1 MRGDLYIKDVEKE
14 FRKKLYIKRMKG
26 KQLVKARYF
35 AKVKR
40 GDWRYIVPEFE
51 NWDDFEKYRDEQIKI
66 KENKMK
72 REIEIRLSKNYQV
85 GAVNVREIEEGEWDT
100 AKEFALSQARE
111 ILSQLP
117 SDSESKQVTKK
128 QYKKVEKQEQ
138 NQSGNGDFPPLTK
151 DYMGYGGKKQWDWYA
166 SEVEKVKDHP
176 QFNPYELE
184 KLQGD
189 YENGFKL
196 LSKALNYI
204 KTH

>member
-1 MRGDLYIKDVEKE
+1 MREIQLWVDENSLDNVFGEIDRLSNECKFNDCTHQHEPECEV
-14 FRKKLYIKRMKG
+14 KLAVQKG
-26 KQLVKARYF
+26 ELNKARLVNYF
-35 AKVKR
+35 
-40 GDWRYIVPEFE
+40 
-51 NWDDFEKYRDEQIKI
+51 
-66 KENKMK
+66 KMK

-111 ILSQLP
+111 IYSQLP